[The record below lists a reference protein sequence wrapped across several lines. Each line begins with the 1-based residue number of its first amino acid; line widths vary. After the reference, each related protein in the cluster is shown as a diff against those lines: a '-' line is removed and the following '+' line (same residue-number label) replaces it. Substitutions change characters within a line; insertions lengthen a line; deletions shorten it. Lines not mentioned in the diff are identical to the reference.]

1 MRSHL
6 GNNGVLA
13 EAVSINQEGVTVRFG
28 KICIAPSTFW
38 LLGVNIGNVL
48 ALGANWPLHR
58 KGWACYR
65 QIGDNLCSVFT
76 LYILGGRV
84 MRQGPGIG
92 QGPTNSV
99 GLYIH
104 IGPGGG
110 PGPTH
115 GGSLM
120 SKLNFWAVFPYSW
133 AETVPG
139 LQLNQKSNVPLGSG
153 KEVRVLTQDRCGDSN
168 SRGGMG
174 IVD

>member
-13 EAVSINQEGVTVRFG
+13 EAVSINQEGVTVRFW

-38 LLGVNIGNVL
+38 LPGVNIGNAL
-48 ALGANWPLHR
+48 ALGADWPLRR
-58 KGWACYR
+58 KGGHVAGRLGTISIVCSLYP
-65 QIGDNLCSVFT
+65 LC
-76 LYILGGRV
+76 GGRV
-84 MRQGPGIG
+84 VRQGPGIG
-92 QGPTNSV
+92 QRPANSGGSYTCV
-99 GLYIH
+99 
-104 IGPGGG
+104 GPGGG
-110 PGPTH
+110 PGLTR

-153 KEVRVLTQDRCGDSN
+153 KEVRVLIQD
-168 SRGGMG
+168 
-174 IVD
+174 